1 MRATCDTN
9 DDFDPLPLPGQSF
22 DIFDP
27 WAGVLR
33 GALIGACAWTALL
46 GAWMLY

>member
-1 MRATCDTN
+1 MRTTCDTT
-9 DDFDPLPLPGQSF
+9 DDLDPLAPVQSF
-22 DIFDP
+22 ELFAP

-46 GAWMLY
+46 AVWILY